1 MLKIINKSGSL
12 KHFYHFHS
20 FQTRDLALQTQKLVQ
35 AKLTVQ
41 QLHQQNQVSTI
52 NYRTFNCNIF
62 FFLTNAIDV
71 YQKEIKTNS
80 KRKLKD
86 IVNFISGS

>member
-1 MLKIINKSGSL
+1 MLEIINISGSL
-12 KHFYHFHS
+12 KHFYYFHS

-41 QLHQQNQVSTI
+41 QLHQQNQVYTTTVLSTVI
-52 NYRTFNCNIF
+52 IS
-62 FFLTNAIDV
+62 FFLTNMVDV
-71 YQKEIKTNS
+71 YQKVKAKS

-86 IVNFISGS
+86 VVNFIAGS

>member
-12 KHFYHFHS
+12 KYFYHFHS

-41 QLHQQNQVSTI
+41 QLHQQNQVQSTTVLSTVI
-52 NYRTFNCNIF
+52 FF
-62 FFLTNAIDV
+62 FFLTNTVDV
-71 YQKEIKTNS
+71 YQKVKANS

>member
-12 KHFYHFHS
+12 KYFYHFHS

-41 QLHQQNQVSTI
+41 QLHQQNQVQTTTVLSTVI
-52 NYRTFNCNIF
+52 FF
-62 FFLTNAIDV
+62 FFLTNTVDV
-71 YQKEIKTNS
+71 YQKVKANS

>member
-1 MLKIINKSGSL
+1 MLEIINKSGSL
-12 KHFYHFHS
+12 KHFHFFHS

-41 QLHQQNQVSTI
+41 QLHQQNQVYTTTVLSTVI
-52 NYRTFNCNIF
+52 IS
-62 FFLTNAIDV
+62 FFLTNMVDV
-71 YQKEIKTNS
+71 YQKVKAKS

-86 IVNFISGS
+86 VVNFIAGS